1 MTWFLVVIF
10 EILLILLSIVI
21 VALSYELP
29 QVLYPDNTT
38 NPPLDNP
45 ADSSDNKP
53 IDEAIGENDE

>member
-1 MTWFLVVIF
+1 MTWFVVIIF
-10 EILLILLSIVI
+10 QLILILLGIVI

-45 ADSSDNKP
+45 TDSDDNRTIE
-53 IDEAIGENDE
+53 IDGEDYE

>member
-21 VALSYELP
+21 VAISYELP

-45 ADSSDNKP
+45 TDSDDNRT
-53 IDEAIGENDE
+53 IEINGEDYE

>member
-10 EILLILLSIVI
+10 QIILILLSIVI

-29 QVLYPDNTT
+29 SVLYPDNTT

-45 ADSSDNKP
+45 ADSSDNKSIE
-53 IDEAIGENDE
+53 IDGEDYE